1 MKTGNLRRVKKE
13 NILFV
18 KNGNQDECSKIH
30 SCSLRQTL
38 PNEKWSS
45 GYHRNKRFLATT
57 TLKYFLDNNYCN
69 VEELIFYLLDS
80 KNTSDFALFALLM
93 KWGRQK

>member
-13 NILFV
+13 NVLIV

-45 GYHRNKRFLATT
+45 GYHRNKRFLSTT
-57 TLKYFLDNNYCN
+57 TLQYFIDQNYIN
-69 VEELIFYLLDS
+69 IEELIFYLIES
-80 KNTSDFALFALLM
+80 KQVSDFSIFGLLM
-93 KWGRQK
+93 KWGAKK